1 MRAALARVRE
11 ELGPDAVIL
20 ASTRCRDGVE
30 VSAAVDREYEAISN
44 AARLE
49 TSELAGGSPRVGL
62 PPPAALA
69 PPAAEVSSVVRPAD
83 PPVASAVVV
92 PPPGGNVDDALGSE
106 LRTLRRV
113 LETQLASL
121 TWNEHS
127 RRKPQSAQLL
137 RELTEVG
144 FARDLVAATIETI
157 PESLPL
163 ERARALAVTRLA
175 DRLEVSGDR
184 WAVHGGTVAFIGVTG
199 AGKTTALMRLA
210 TLWTMRHGSGSLAII
225 STDGDTYGAHER
237 LQRLGRLLAA
247 PTYTLDDAADLPA
260 LLMRLSE
267 SRLVLMDTAGFTDQA
282 AGAQPIVSALQQA
295 LPRAELALCLPA
307 STQAAA
313 LQRTVRHCAGLGRV
327 HGVLTRLDECV
338 SLGGALSAILQ
349 AGLPLAWSSQG
360 RSCTEGLTPAR
371 SLEMVTLAMQLAQQ
385 HGASADEDLLA
396 RRFGGENA
404 SA

>member
-1 MRAALARVRE
+1 MRAALAQVRE

-20 ASTRCRDGVE
+20 ASTRTRDGVE
-30 VSAAVDREYEAISN
+30 VSAAVDREFEAISD

-49 TSELAGGSPRVGL
+49 SGVLAREPSSVSLSPPAVEAPSAVRAAD
-62 PPPAALA
+62 PPAASEVIT
-69 PPAAEVSSVVRPAD
+69 PAAGAGTD
-83 PPVASAVVV
+83 Q
-92 PPPGGNVDDALGSE
+92 ALGSE

-144 FARDLVAATIETI
+144 FARELVTATIETI
-157 PESLPL
+157 AETLPL

-175 DRLEVSGDR
+175 DGLEVSGDR
-184 WAVHGGTVAFIGVTG
+184 WAEHGGTVAFIGATG

-210 TLWTMRHGSGSLAII
+210 TLWTMTHGSGSLAII
-225 STDGDTYGAHER
+225 STDGETYGAHER

-247 PTYTLDDAADLPA
+247 PTYRLDEASELPA
-260 LLMRLSE
+260 LLARLSE
-267 SRLVLMDTAGFTDQA
+267 SRLILIDTAGFTDPSA
-282 AGAQPIVSALQQA
+282 ADQPIVSILQQV

-313 LQRTVRHCAGLGRV
+313 LQRTLRQCAGLGRV

-338 SLGGALSAILQ
+338 TLGGALSAILQ
-349 AGLPLAWSSQG
+349 ARVPLAWSSQG
-360 RSCTEGLTPAR
+360 RSCSEGLTPAR
-371 SLEMVTLAMQLAQQ
+371 ALELVSLAMQLAQQ
-385 HGASADEDLLA
+385 HGATADEDLLA
-396 RRFGGENA
+396 RRFGGEHA
-404 SA
+404 RA